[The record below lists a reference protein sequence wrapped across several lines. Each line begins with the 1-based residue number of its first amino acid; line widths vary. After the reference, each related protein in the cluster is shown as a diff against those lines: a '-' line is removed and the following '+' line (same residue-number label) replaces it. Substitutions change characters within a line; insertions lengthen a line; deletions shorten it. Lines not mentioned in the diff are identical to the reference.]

1 MGFFDDLISIAN
13 GVKELADT
21 AQQKLAR
28 MQEFREELDSLSNI
42 EVEWFYYTCKQVME
56 ERGINIYW

>member
-21 AQQKLAR
+21 AQQKLTR